1 MKRGAPLKRYARLL
15 TRGSPMKRSRIR
27 WKPARRIDR
36 ETPAEKVHKRGIL
49 DMRICAFSRYSG
61 AGRCRGQLQS
71 GHLGHGRGTSLK
83 HGDWTTATRMC
94 ASHHDQWDGRQKPS
108 VFDAMPAEEREA
120 LREREIHLAREFVAG
135 RQAVSA

>member
-1 MKRGAPLKRYARLL
+1 MKRGSPLKRYARLL
-15 TRGSPMKRSRIR
+15 TRGKPMKRSRIK

-36 ETPAEKVHKRGIL
+36 ETPAEKEHKRGIL
-49 DMRICAFSRYSG
+49 EMRVCAFSRYSG
-61 AGRCRGQLQS
+61 AGRCQGPLQS
-71 GHLGHGRGTSLK
+71 GHLGHSGGMGAK

-94 ASHHDQWDGRQKPS
+94 MSHHDQWDGRHKPS
-108 VFDAMPAEEREA
+108 VFDAMPVEAVEE